1 MTGTHVVWFQ
11 RFESVL
17 AGSVVSHKHMVRGW
31 SRRIHYA
38 VCVVRVVVPAPRPPP
53 PPCVCVCV
61 WLRGPPI
68 HPAVLCGDMR
78 GRRVPWVRPAGL
90 RTVVP
95 RSDVVMVPDKP
106 SVPAPRRQRQGSLVV
121 KQPVINVFAP
131 DYDPEATAG
140 AREYER
146 MRQHQRTLD
155 RITRRLRPSW
165 PREGVHRIL
174 GRLRFEDPMPG
185 KRRWQVENSVV
196 NGAPLG
202 LARDVRAR

>member
-1 MTGTHVVWFQ
+1 MSFGSSVSN
-11 RFESVL
+11 RFWPDP
-17 AGSVVSHKHMVRGW
+17 W
-31 SRRIHYA
+31 SRISTWSAAGHDASITPFAWFEWSCPPR
-38 VCVVRVVVPAPRPPP
+38 APRPPR
-53 PPCVCVCV
+53 VCVCV